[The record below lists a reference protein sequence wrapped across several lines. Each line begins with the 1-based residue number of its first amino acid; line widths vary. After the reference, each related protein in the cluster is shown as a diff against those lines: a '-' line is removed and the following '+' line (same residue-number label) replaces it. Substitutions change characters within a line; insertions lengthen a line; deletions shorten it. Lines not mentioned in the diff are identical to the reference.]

1 MTLSLM
7 VDIVLLAIFILI
19 VFSCAH
25 KGFVRTLM
33 SLAALIAASVLAN
46 MFSAG
51 LAGSNKDRWADP
63 RIERYMTQQASE
75 YLPEHK

>member
-7 VDIVLLAIFILI
+7 VDIVLLAIFVLI

-33 SLAALIAASVLAN
+33 SLAALIAAFVLAAAATVS
-46 MFSAG
+46 FIITSLTKGRAP
-51 LAGSNKDRWADP
+51 S
-63 RIERYMTQQASE
+63 
-75 YLPEHK
+75 